1 MILGS
6 ILAAPLS
13 DRLGRHVTQYTCTDY
28 NRFCYRRLACVLGVG
43 ATFTLAYLL
52 FTWPLSMGLL
62 YLSRLLMGVGL
73 GVSTSVSTLY
83 IAEVSTPD
91 RRASLSV
98 IPAMTGCLGVNACQV
113 SRNFSYMTLLK
124 NN

>member
-13 DRLGRHVTQYTCTDY
+13 DKLGRHATVHMFSVE
-28 NRFCYRRLACVLGVG
+28 NRFCCRRLACVLGVG
-43 ATFTLAYLL
+43 GTFTVAYLL
-52 FTWPLSMGLL
+52 FSWPLSMSLL

-83 IAEVSTPD
+83 IAEVSTPET
-91 RRASLSV
+91 RASLSV

-113 SRNFSYMTLLK
+113 TK
-124 NN
+124 N

>member
-1 MILGS
+1 M
-6 ILAAPLS
+6 
-13 DRLGRHVTQYTCTDY
+13 
-28 NRFCYRRLACVLGVG
+28 LGVG

-113 SRNFSYMTLLK
+113 SRNFSYVTFLK